1 MSRYGRVRAIISA
14 AATLAALPALADFTV
29 PADEA
34 AKLKACER
42 SVCELVIKK
51 WPADGKMT
59 CDVSKTW
66 GHQFIEDGIKE
77 KAFKWGLGDA
87 RCTLKL
93 DIGRD
98 LLVKALTEAD
108 YVLEMPPHTA
118 TCEAETGGSVTS
130 VKITLAPKIT
140 FKGSVATSATLGVGE
155 IDAPAA
161 VKAVIWSA
169 AKIED
174 TVGLFHKQMLKEIN
188 GFVSKR
194 CPEAVK

>member
-1 MSRYGRVRAIISA
+1 MSKSAGLFAAIFA
-14 AATLAALPALADFTV
+14 FTTLAALPARADFKV
-29 PADEA
+29 PDDEA
-34 AKLKACER
+34 AKLKACEK
-42 SVCELVIKK
+42 SVCELIVKK
-51 WPADGKMT
+51 APADGQMT

-98 LLVKALTEAD
+98 VLVKALTEAD
-108 YVLEMPPHTA
+108 YVLDMPPHTA
-118 TCEAETGGSVTS
+118 SCDAETGGSITS

-140 FKGSVATSATLGVGE
+140 FKGGVATSASLGVGE

>member
-1 MSRYGRVRAIISA
+1 MVKLARIGAMVLAVAI
-14 AATLAALPALADFTV
+14 LAGLPAHADFAV

-34 AKLKACER
+34 DKLKTCEK
-42 SVCELVIKK
+42 SVCSLIVKK
-51 WPADGKMT
+51 GPADGKLM

-77 KAFKWGLGDA
+77 KSFKWGLGDA

-93 DIGRD
+93 EIAND
-98 LLVKALTEAD
+98 LLVKALTQAD
-108 YVLEMPPHTA
+108 YILEMPPHTA
-118 TCEAETGGSVTS
+118 TCEAETGSSVTS

-140 FKGSVATSATLGVGE
+140 FKAGVATSATLGVGE
-155 IDAPAA
+155 IDAPTA

-174 TVGLFHKQMLKEIN
+174 TVGLFQKQMLKEIN
-188 GFVSKR
+188 GFVGKR
-194 CPEAVK
+194 CPEVAK

>member
-1 MSRYGRVRAIISA
+1 MVRFGVSWTALVLA
-14 AATLAALPALADFTV
+14 AALTASPAKADFKV

-34 AKLKACER
+34 AKLKACEQA
-42 SVCELVIKK
+42 VCRLIVKK
-51 WPADGKMT
+51 GPAEGQMS
-59 CDVSKTW
+59 CDISKTW

-77 KAFKWGLGDA
+77 KSFKWGLGDA
-87 RCTLKL
+87 RCLLKL
-93 DIGRD
+93 DIARD
-98 LLVKALTEAD
+98 LLVKALTEPD

-118 TCEAETGGSVTS
+118 SCDAETGSSITS

-140 FKGSVATSATLGVGE
+140 FKAGVATSATLGVGE
-155 IDAPAA
+155 IEAPAA

-174 TVGLFHKQMLKEIN
+174 TVGLFQKQMLKEIN
-188 GFVSKR
+188 GFVAKR

>member
-1 MSRYGRVRAIISA
+1 MTMTQQIMGALAV
-14 AATLAALPALADFTV
+14 ATLAVTPALADFTV

-34 AKLKACER
+34 AKLKACEK
-42 SVCELVIKK
+42 SVCELIVKK
-51 WPADGKMT
+51 APADGKMS

-77 KAFKWGLGDA
+77 QSFKWGLGDA
-87 RCTLKL
+87 RCSLKL

-108 YVLEMPPHTA
+108 YVLQMPPHTA
-118 TCEAETGGSVTS
+118 TCDAETGSEVTT

-140 FKGSVATSATLGVGE
+140 FKGGIATSATLGVGE
-155 IDAPAA
+155 IEAPAA

-174 TVGLFHKQMLKEIN
+174 TVGLFQSQMLKEIN